1 MSLVEGCLLFRS
13 IDCRDVMQCSW
24 CNALGGEHSGVDCQL
39 ESHLIN
45 AIVMLGPLS
54 EFVSR
59 DTPVFSQGW
68 S

>member
-1 MSLVEGCLLFRS
+1 
-13 IDCRDVMQCSW
+13 MQCSW